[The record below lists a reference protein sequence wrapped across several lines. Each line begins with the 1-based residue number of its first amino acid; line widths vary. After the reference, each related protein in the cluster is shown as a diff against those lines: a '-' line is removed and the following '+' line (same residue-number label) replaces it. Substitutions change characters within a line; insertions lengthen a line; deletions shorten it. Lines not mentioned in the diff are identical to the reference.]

1 LSATGIMSP
10 LGAGCAAGKGAQF
23 CRPVVALL
31 PVPAK
36 ARRAAAGTAKEEK
49 IASEAIALARGILQ

>member
-1 LSATGIMSP
+1 MSP